1 MAVLDEGVMIEHPDL
16 KNNMWVNENEIYR
29 SHEDNDGN
37 GYQGDVYGYNFVKN
51 TGVISWTTSTTPATA
66 RTWRA

>member
-1 MAVLDEGVMIEHPDL
+1 
-16 KNNMWVNENEIYR
+16 MWVNENEIYR

-51 TGVISWTTSTTPATA
+51 TASSRGTTSTIPATA
-66 RTWRA
+66 RMWRA